1 MTSVSPPSQ
10 RAVWTNLW
18 LVYILW
24 GSTYLGIA
32 LAIETAPPMWAMGLR
47 ITGAGVVMAI
57 ALAIVRG
64 WHVLKV
70 PVRQAVAGGLLGAGM
85 LSGGIGVIALA
96 ERYVPI
102 GVAALLVATAPLWG
116 VLLRTVTG
124 DRPHVLTWIGILIG
138 IVGLTYLLRP
148 TGQGFT
154 TQQLVWA
161 LLIVVGQI
169 LWSTGAFLTPRIDVP
184 RDPLV
189 LVAYEM
195 GIGGLFFFLWSR
207 LLNEQVDVAAISARS
222 WFGIVYLLIAG
233 VVGYAAYTWLLT
245 HVPLSLAQTN
255 AYVNPVVAAILGWI
269 VLGQSITLALVIG
282 GAITLLGVALVV
294 TGERSATR
302 AAQADVAV

>member
-1 MTSVSPPSQ
+1 MPTATTSQ
-10 RAVWTNLW
+10 RAVWINLW

-32 LAIETAPPMWAMGLR
+32 LAIETAPPMWAMGVR
-47 ITGAGVVMAI
+47 ITGAGIVMAI
-57 ALAIVRG
+57 ALVIVRG
-64 WHVLKV
+64 RQVLRV
-70 PVRQAVAGGLLGAGM
+70 PLRQAIAGGLLGAGM

-116 VLLRTVTG
+116 VLLRSITG
-124 DRPHVLTWIGILIG
+124 DRPHALTWIGIAVGIIG
-138 IVGLTYLLRP
+138 LMLLLRP
-148 TGQGFT
+148 TGGGFT
-154 TQQLVWA
+154 SQQVLWA
-161 LLIVVGQI
+161 VLIVLGQI
-169 LWSTGAFLTPRIDVP
+169 LWSTGAFLTPKIDVP

-207 LLNEQVDVAAISARS
+207 LLNEHVDLATISARS
-222 WFGIVYLLIAG
+222 WWGIIYLLVAG

-255 AYVNPVVAAILGWI
+255 AYVNPVVAALLGWA
-269 VLGQSITLALVIG
+269 VLGQSITVALLVGGVVTLA
-282 GAITLLGVALVV
+282 GVALVV
-294 TGERSATR
+294 TGERTAAR
-302 AAQADVAV
+302 ASPPKVI